1 MKFEFFFGL
10 RPMAITTIRLAAAT
24 LLFAAC
30 QSDTYKI
37 AGTAEGFADGDT
49 IHLTTDP
56 VEGKPQVSTVVRDGH
71 FELTGQ
77 VDSMTM
83 CVVYSAKDM
92 AVAQAFFLE
101 PTTITVKLSPVPGA
115 SRVSGTKVNDA
126 LQTLNDSAFAFQKEI
141 ELLSE
146 TMSHELG
153 ATPTEAEQQ
162 EVERVLQASYERL
175 TRHILKTAQEN
186 IDNELGFLLTT
197 DNNGITDEQ
206 RLALINSMPP
216 QMRQRP
222 IIKEL
227 EEALKRGK
235 TE

>member
-1 MKFEFFFGL
+1 M
-10 RPMAITTIRLAAAT
+10 TIKTISRLATAI

-30 QSDTYKI
+30 QSDSYKI

-56 VEGKPQVSTVVRDGH
+56 VEGKPEVSTVVKDGR
-71 FELTGQ
+71 FEMTGQ

-83 CVVYSAKDM
+83 CFVYSAKDM

-101 PTTITVKLSPVPGA
+101 PATITVKLSQVPGA

-146 TMSHELG
+146 SMSHELG

-162 EVERVLQASYERL
+162 EVEKVLQASYTRL
-175 TRHILKTAQEN
+175 TQQILKTAQAN
-186 IDNELGFLLTT
+186 IDNELGFLLVT

-206 RLALINSMPP
+206 RLSLINSMPP
-216 QMRQRP
+216 RMRQRP
-222 IIKEL
+222 ILKEL
-227 EEALKRGK
+227 EAALKSGK
-235 TE
+235 VDSGLRPIEH